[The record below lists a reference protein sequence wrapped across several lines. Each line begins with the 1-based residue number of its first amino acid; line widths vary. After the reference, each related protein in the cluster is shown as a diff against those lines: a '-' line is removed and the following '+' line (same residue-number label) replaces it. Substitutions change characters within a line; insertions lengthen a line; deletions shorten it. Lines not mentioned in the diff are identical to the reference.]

1 MDNMKITPGRLAAP
15 AVVLAVAIFFAA
27 TGIAN
32 AGSPPPLCSNQIIAC
47 GCTIAA
53 PGNYTVENDLD
64 AAQGLTLKG
73 GCIDITGQNITLQV
87 NHHIFGPG
95 SPDCMTSNPKRN
107 AGIGI
112 HVFSTAARVS
122 IFVPVSCGWNY
133 GAESEGEEISW
144 DESASLYDNVGF
156 LFNNATSSSC
166 TTCAAESDITGI
178 EIAGGSGNSF
188 TGGIVEA
195 NSQYGFWLNGT
206 QNNTFSAIDS
216 LVNGIAGFYLG
227 CSSTGNVKPSIPC
240 TTTPTTGNSL
250 SSSFAALNSKYGIA
264 VEKGSIYNQFLD
276 NQAAMDT
283 KVDIID
289 GNGNCIYNQYSTD
302 VFTTK
307 SPKCIE

>member
-1 MDNMKITPGRLAAP
+1 MKITPGRLAAP
-15 AVVLAVAIFFAA
+15 AIVLAVAIFSAA
-27 TGIAN
+27 TGIAT
-32 AGSPPPLCSNQIIAC
+32 AVQPPPLCSNQITAC

-64 AAQGLTLKG
+64 ASQGLTLKN

-87 NHHIFGPG
+87 NHHIFGPE
-95 SPDCMTSNPKRN
+95 SPDCVTSKPKRN

-112 HVFSTAARVS
+112 HVFPTAAHVS

-144 DESASLYDNVGF
+144 DESASLYDNIGF
-156 LFNNATSSSC
+156 LFNNATSNSC
-166 TTCAAESDITGI
+166 TTCAAESNITGI

-188 TGGIVEA
+188 AGGIVES

-216 LVNGIAGFYLG
+216 FENGIAGFYLG
-227 CSSTGNVKPSIPC
+227 CSSTGNVKPLIPC

-264 VEKGSIYNQFLD
+264 VEKREYL
-276 NQAAMDT
+276 
-283 KVDIID
+283 
-289 GNGNCIYNQYSTD
+289 
-302 VFTTK
+302 
-307 SPKCIE
+307 